1 MEIESTEQQHIMVV
15 EDDTSLARWI
25 TDYLESHGFLV
36 TLATQGD
43 IALELLRSDEPDAV
57 VLDLNLP
64 VVDGLEVCTRARAFY
79 SNPII
84 MLTARDTDSDE
95 VLGLETGADD
105 YLAKPVKPTVLL
117 ARLRALLRRNFNRAD
132 QTVIHV
138 GGLTVDS
145 QSRTVT
151 LNDDVVSVSAHEFDV
166 LHLLVTH
173 VGEVLSRDALV
184 EKIRG
189 IEYDGF
195 DRSVDICISR
205 LRRKLKDDGQEPRR
219 IKTLRG
225 VGYLLAA
232 DAW

>member
-57 VLDLNLP
+57 
-64 VVDGLEVCTRARAFY
+64 GTRARAFY

-225 VGYLLAA
+225 VGYLLAV